1 MLRLSVESKNMS
13 GFGLHYKRLQ
23 LPINFL
29 SFLLSALLFL
39 ICFSFAGC
47 QFTGVSNHAKSEAE
61 CVELE
66 ASIETQPVDI
76 DGDVL
81 DDPALWVHP
90 VSRSLSHI
98 LATNKKGGLHVY
110 DLDGREIQYIP
121 AGRLNNVDVRYGFR
135 FADRMGDIAV
145 ASNRSFNTLS
155 IFSIDAETG
164 KWKDVSARNIRS
176 KLEEVY
182 GLCMY
187 RSMRSGKFYAIVNS
201 KQGQVEQWELF
212 CSSDSLVDARL
223 VRQFSINGQIEGC
236 VADDETGYL
245 YIAEERY
252 GIWKY
257 YAEPVAPDRRLIADT
272 SKVLSPQ
279 IEGLALYKGGMGKG
293 YLIASLQQKNQFAVF
308 ERQGI
313 NRYVGCFSIVDG
325 AKSDGVSHCDGIEL
339 LEMPLGPNFNNGLMV
354 MHDGN
359 NTEAGNASRQNL
371 KMIDWQVIAS
381 GFSPPLIIDT
391 TFNYRLLAYPQSE

>member
-1 MLRLSVESKNMS
+1 MFGIRL
-13 GFGLHYKRLQ
+13 HRQQ
-23 LPINFL
+23 LSNPTS
-29 SFLLSALLFL
+29 SFSFVLAVFFIPALLS
-39 ICFSFAGC
+39 IAGC
-47 QFTGVSNHAKSEAE
+47 QFSDVWNHTRTESG

-66 ASIETQPVDI
+66 ASLETQAVDI

-81 DDPALWVHP
+81 DDPAIWVHP
-90 VSRSLSHI
+90 ASRSLSHI

-110 DLDGREIQYIP
+110 DLDGREIQFIP
-121 AGRLNNVDVRYGFR
+121 AGRLNNVDVRYGFP

-145 ASNRSFNTLS
+145 ASNRSFNSIS
-155 IFSIDAETG
+155 IFSVDAETG
-164 KWKDVSARNIRS
+164 KWKDVSARTIQS

-212 CSSDSLVDARL
+212 CSSDSLVDAHM
-223 VRQFSINGQIEGC
+223 VRQFSMNGQIEGC

-272 SKVLSPQ
+272 TKVLSPQ
-279 IEGLALYKGGMGKG
+279 IEGLALYKGGKGKG
-293 YLIASLQQKNQFAVF
+293 YLVASLQQKNQFAVF
-308 ERQGI
+308 ERQGN

-325 AKSDGVSHCDGIEL
+325 TKSDGVLHCDGIEL
-339 LEMPLGPNFNNGLMV
+339 LEMPLGPNFISGLMV

-359 NTEAGNASRQNL
+359 NSEAGAPSQQNL
-371 KMIDWQVIAS
+371 KLIDWSVIAA
-381 GFSPPLIIDT
+381 GFNRPLIIDT